1 MADEFSI
8 DRCQLRHLGK
18 RQYKL
23 YMTNSWVST
32 NMLGR
37 GPAVVVSMKIKAKF
51 SVKVKIINQNKIW
64 EN

>member
-1 MADEFSI
+1 
-8 DRCQLRHLGK
+8 
-18 RQYKL
+18 
-23 YMTNSWVST
+23 
-32 NMLGR
+32 MLGR